1 MSFQNHFYARL
12 LALGTRETGLFPSDI
27 FPDSYRAAAVLI
39 PLWPDENG
47 TIKLAMTRRSDSLPT
62 HQGQVSFPG
71 GGMLTSDLSLE
82 QTALRETEEELGISR
97 DAIRIMGRLD
107 DAWSRF
113 GFHVIPYV
121 GWTDS
126 RPDFNPDPFEVAEV
140 IIADVETLMRPECSC
155 LHQVE
160 TNGQQRTT
168 HAFSWEGGYIWG
180 LTADILLELFL
191 WVKSENSS
199 RAGIRLDLMKKIL
212 GQSGQVD

>member
-1 MSFQNHFYARL
+1 MSFQQHFYTRL
-12 LALGTRETGLFPSDI
+12 QALGARETGLFPPDI
-27 FPDSYRAAAVLI
+27 FPDNYRAAAVLI
-39 PLWPDENG
+39 PLWPDEHG
-47 TIKLAMTRRSDSLPT
+47 TVKVAVTRRSDSLPT

-71 GGMLTSDLSLE
+71 GSMQISDASLD

-97 DAIRIMGRLD
+97 AAIRIMGRLD

-113 GFHVIPYV
+113 GFHVVPYV

-126 RPDFNPDPFEVAEV
+126 RPDFKPDPNEVAEV

-155 LHQVE
+155 LHKVE

-191 WVKSENSS
+191 WVKAENSN
-199 RAGIRLDLMKKIL
+199 RAGIRLELMKKTL
-212 GQSGQVD
+212 AQSGQVD